1 MLMWLFYCTHLK
13 IVSIFFTAIQH
24 EIRHVRRF
32 TVAHGPKLDCKLARF
47 VFIKLSQLA
56 ASLVC

>member
-1 MLMWLFYCTHLK
+1 MWLFYCTHLE

-47 VFIKLSQLA
+47 VSIKLS
-56 ASLVC
+56 